1 MTISK
6 FRHAHSVLGVNGVSE
21 VTHHRTANLTEAS
34 NVELNLSYN
43 ARLFPTGKNWESIK
57 KERKFLKLKS
67 LVDGGVLC
75 RMDSLNQVELSRPN
89 T

>member
-57 KERKFLKLKS
+57 KERNFLKLKS
-67 LVDGGVLC
+67 FRLYDRGGGWGGF
-75 RMDSLNQVELSRPN
+75 MPYG
-89 T
+89 

>member
-57 KERKFLKLKS
+57 KEKKIFEVKVISFVRS
-67 LVDGGVLC
+67 GGGWGGF
-75 RMDSLNQVELSRPN
+75 MPYG
-89 T
+89 